1 MLQSASEPLEQVLV
15 LGDVSHD
22 TFAQAM
28 TNNVTDNANV
38 RVVYK
43 CVANLCVASA
53 LEH

>member
-1 MLQSASEPLEQVLV
+1 MEQVLV

-22 TFAQAM
+22 KFAQAM

-38 RVVYK
+38 WVVYK
-43 CVANLCVASA
+43 CVANLRIVSA